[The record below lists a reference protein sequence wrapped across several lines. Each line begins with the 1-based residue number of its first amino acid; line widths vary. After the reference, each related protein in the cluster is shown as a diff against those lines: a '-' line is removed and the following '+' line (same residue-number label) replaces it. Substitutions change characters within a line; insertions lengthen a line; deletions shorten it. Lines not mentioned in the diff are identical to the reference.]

1 LATCRLDVFISD
13 VDHAARGGGFDRA
26 ECHDA
31 PITDSDAAAKP
42 GVAAAIQDA
51 CMRAPRR

>member
-13 VDHAARGGGFDRA
+13 FDHAARGGGFDRA